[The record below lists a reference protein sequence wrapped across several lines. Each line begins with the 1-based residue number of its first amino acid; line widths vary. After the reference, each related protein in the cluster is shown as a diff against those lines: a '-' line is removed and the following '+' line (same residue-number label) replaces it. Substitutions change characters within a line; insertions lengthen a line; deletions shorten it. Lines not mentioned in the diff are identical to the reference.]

1 MSDNEV
7 SDTRNGPGSEMA
19 VHQGRDL
26 AHMDLDSGADME
38 KTIGLSSRDD
48 DITLP
53 SVVTSGLKSGQE
65 PIDLG
70 KRVSFRDVAMRSAE
84 SNKEDNFLKSLEVE
98 LANDDIIIS
107 RDGPVLEIRFSD
119 RVHKQIDAKLAKAMI
134 VRLLGRSIGLRALK
148 NRIQALWNPMGD
160 FSIIDLD
167 NDYYLIKFSLDTD
180 YDKVISGGPWMI
192 YGSYLTVQ
200 PWSREFSTAEDHPKQ
215 ILAWVRL
222 PGLPYRYY
230 SKHLFNA
237 IAGLVGEVIR
247 VDFNT
252 MEGRR
257 GRFARLAVMVRLDQ
271 PLLPG
276 MIIDGRFQRIEYEGL
291 PLICFGCGKYGHTK
305 ELCAEVQK
313 QEAQPKIV
321 EPTPKAAE
329 MYGPWM

>member
-1 MSDNEV
+1 
-7 SDTRNGPGSEMA
+7 
-19 VHQGRDL
+19 
-26 AHMDLDSGADME
+26 
-38 KTIGLSSRDD
+38 
-48 DITLP
+48 
-53 SVVTSGLKSGQE
+53 
-65 PIDLG
+65 
-70 KRVSFRDVAMRSAE
+70 
-84 SNKEDNFLKSLEVE
+84 
-98 LANDDIIIS
+98 
-107 RDGPVLEIRFSD
+107 
-119 RVHKQIDAKLAKAMI
+119 
-134 VRLLGRSIGLRALK
+134 
-148 NRIQALWNPMGD
+148 
-160 FSIIDLD
+160 
-167 NDYYLIKFSLDTD
+167 
-180 YDKVISGGPWMI
+180 MI
-192 YGSYLTVQ
+192 YGSYLTIQ

-252 MEGRR
+252 MKGRR

-291 PLICFGCGKYGHTK
+291 PSICFGCGKYGHTK

-313 QEAQPKIV
+313 QTVQPKIV